1 MGADGKTLDVVVAV
15 AGARDWGRVVD
26 RGWKLGI
33 GRSFAVW
40 WFGNWVRFVRFRGCG
55 LGFGAGLRRAEARRR
70 GRSPGPT
77 RDWVRFVSFVDGGL
91 GWMEQ
96 VEFAGA
102 EEGFEGAS
110 EGAGGRGLE
119 TVDPF
124 AGVTG
129 R

>member
-1 MGADGKTLDVVVAV
+1 MG
-15 AGARDWGRVVD
+15 
-26 RGWKLGI
+26 RGFGNWVRLVRFAAQDEI
-33 GRSFAVW
+33 GRRYG
-40 WFGNWVRFVRFRGCG
+40 FGNWVRFRGFRGCG
-55 LGFGAGLRRAEARRR
+55 IGFGAGLRRAEARRR